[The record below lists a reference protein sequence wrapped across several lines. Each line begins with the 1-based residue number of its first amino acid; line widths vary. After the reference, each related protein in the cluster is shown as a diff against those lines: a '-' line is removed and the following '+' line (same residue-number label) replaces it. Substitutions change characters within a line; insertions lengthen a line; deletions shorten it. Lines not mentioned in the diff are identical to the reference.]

1 MYKIEA
7 IIRPQLLEAVRES
20 LTEVG
25 VTGLTALDCRG
36 AGSTPEVPHTFRGSS
51 YAHTLALRTLVM
63 VIVEEAHLEIAVD
76 TIQKAAFTG
85 EVGDGKIIVSALTQ
99 IVRIRTNE
107 RGSIAL
113 S

>member
-7 IIRPQLLEAVRES
+7 VIRPQLLEAVRES
-20 LTEVG
+20 LSEAG
-25 VTGLTALDCRG
+25 VSGITALDARG

-51 YAHTLALRTLVM
+51 YAHTLALRTLV
-63 VIVEEAHLEIAVD
+63 IVVVAEEHLELALD

-85 EVGDGKIIVSALTQ
+85 EVGDGKIFVTALSQ
-99 IVRIRTNE
+99 VVRIRTNE
-107 RGSIAL
+107 RGAVAL